1 MFLIFDS
8 LEDALSRAD
17 EEGAKIGLYYHRHGS
32 GTRYVSYPI
41 ETIEG
46 NYALDVIG
54 YDLAEDEAEFVVDSF
69 TPQDYEDE

>member
-17 EEGAKIGLYYHRHGS
+17 EEGAKLGLHYHRRGS

-46 NYALDVIG
+46 NYALDVTG
-54 YDLAEDEAEFVVDSF
+54 YDLTEDEAKFVVDSF
-69 TPQDYEDE
+69 TPQEYGD

>member
-17 EEGAKIGLYYHRHGS
+17 EEGANLGLSYHRNGS

-46 NYALDVIG
+46 NYALDVTD
-54 YDLAEDEAEFVVDSF
+54 YDLAEEETTMVVDGF
-69 TPQDYEDE
+69 TPQEYDEE